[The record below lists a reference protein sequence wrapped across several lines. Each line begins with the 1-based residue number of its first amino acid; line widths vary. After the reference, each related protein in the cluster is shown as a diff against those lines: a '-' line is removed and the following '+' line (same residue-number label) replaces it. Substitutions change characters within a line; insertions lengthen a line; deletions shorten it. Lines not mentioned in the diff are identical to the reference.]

1 MQKITVTKVQET
13 AEKPVVVKA
22 SARKSQRTYP
32 RSSLKTSRIIPVS
45 NPSKSPPL
53 KKSMRKHT
61 IRLLTNRGVDL
72 RRKKIKKTVRN
83 MSDDRIRTIVEK
95 SGLIKNKDT
104 PIELMRSMLQ
114 DGMIAGFI
122 ST

>member
-32 RSSLKTSRIIPVS
+32 RSSLKTARIIPVS

-53 KKSMRKHT
+53 KKTMRKHT

-72 RRKKIKKTVRN
+72 HRKKIKKTVRN

-104 PIELMRSMLQ
+104 PIELMRSMVR

>member
-1 MQKITVTKVQET
+1 MQKITVTKVQEM

-32 RSSLKTSRIIPVS
+32 RSSLKTARIIPVS

-53 KKSMRKHT
+53 KKTMRKHT

-104 PIELMRSMLQ
+104 PIELMRSMVR

>member
-1 MQKITVTKVQET
+1 MQKITVTKVQEM

-32 RSSLKTSRIIPVS
+32 RSSLKTARIIPVS

-53 KKSMRKHT
+53 KKTMRKHT
-61 IRLLTNRGVDL
+61 IRLLTNKGVHL
-72 RRKKIKKTVRN
+72 HRKKIKKTVRN

-104 PIELMRSMLQ
+104 PIELMRSMVR